1 LLNNNVN
8 INRGITVE
16 LNAYNQQQLSALKAE
31 LSQRYQS
38 YQQQGLK
45 LDLTRGK
52 PNAEQLDLS
61 NDLDGILAGDFLTH
75 DGVDVRNYGGLEG
88 IPEAREWG
96 AMLLD
101 VDKQDVWVG
110 NNSSLHTMYA
120 YMQFCHLFGA
130 RGAGTAWRDEGEIKF
145 ICPVPGYDRHFTICE
160 ALGIKMLPVPM
171 NADGP
176 DMDAVEALVKA
187 DSLIK
192 GIWCVPKYSN
202 PSGEI
207 YSDAVIDRIA
217 GLGKIA
223 GANFR
228 IFCDNAYAVHDLD
241 DEPTALKNIM
251 ASCRA
256 QSTEDSLFLTGSTS
270 KITFAGGGISFVGF
284 SQNNQQHFRAWL
296 SSMMIGPDKVN
307 QLRHTRFIK
316 NKAELQGLMRQHAA
330 LLRPKFALVQTHL
343 AALNGKKM
351 GTWTDP
357 KGGYFVS
364 FDCLPHL
371 AKEIICL
378 TQEAGV
384 KLTPAGATHPY
395 GNDPDDKN
403 IRIAPSYPS
412 LDEIERA
419 MPIFICAVE
428 LASVRQRLATF

>member
-1 LLNNNVN
+1 M
-8 INRGITVE
+8 E
-16 LNAYNQQQLSALKAE
+16 LNAHTQAQLSALEAE
-31 LSQRYQS
+31 LSQRYQD

-61 NDLDGILAGDFLTH
+61 NALDGILADDFLTR
-75 DGVDVRNYGGLEG
+75 DGIDVRNYGGLEG

-101 VDKQDVWVG
+101 ADSEDVWVG

-120 YMQFCHLFGA
+120 YMQFCHLVGA
-130 RGAGTAWRDEGEIKF
+130 RGKGTAWRDEGEIKF

-160 ALGIKMLPVPM
+160 SLDIKMLPVQI

-176 DMDAVEALVKA
+176 DMDAVEALIKA
-187 DSLIK
+187 DPLIK

-207 YSDAVIDRIA
+207 YSAAVIDRIA
-217 GLGKIA
+217 GLSKIA

-241 DEPTALKNIM
+241 DTPSTLKSIM

-256 QSTEDSLFLTGSTS
+256 QGTEDSLFLTGSTS

-284 SQNNQQHFRAWL
+284 SQNNQQHFRGWL

-316 NKAELQGLMRQHAA
+316 NKTELQALMRQHAA
-330 LLRPKFALVQTHL
+330 LLRPKFALVQKHL
-343 AALNGKKM
+343 KALKGKKI

-364 FDCLPHL
+364 FNSLPQL

-395 GNDPDDKN
+395 GNDPDDKT
-403 IRIAPSYPS
+403 IRIAPSFPS

-428 LASVRQRLATF
+428 LASVRQRLAMLNRD